1 MGRATGSLGHQV
13 LASPCNHRNCVET
26 GDSGYAN
33 EVSRYIL
40 HNTKLLGSL
49 RRTVMGWALMP
60 RISSEIG
67 EAARTE
73 IRRSQSPQAK
83 PALPERNYADL
94 AGAAPVFKN
103 HLIAERY
110 FDP

>member
-1 MGRATGSLGHQV
+1 
-13 LASPCNHRNCVET
+13 
-26 GDSGYAN
+26 
-33 EVSRYIL
+33 
-40 HNTKLLGSL
+40 
-49 RRTVMGWALMP
+49 MP

-67 EAARTE
+67 EAARTQ

>member
-1 MGRATGSLGHQV
+1 MIA
-13 LASPCNHRNCVET
+13 APCNHRNCVDKPNAAT
-26 GDSGYAN
+26 LATPAKCPRS
-33 EVSRYIL
+33 IL

-60 RISSEIG
+60 HISSEIR

-73 IRRSQSPQAK
+73 IRRLESPQAK
-83 PALPERNYADL
+83 PALPERHYADL